1 MSRLLMLFVSSYFF
15 RHLCQSY
22 QRNISLVKGTF
33 SYSSIDLHC
42 RPCTCVCLYLSID
55 LEVDTETMVVQL

>member
-1 MSRLLMLFVSSYFF
+1 MSRLLLFVSSYFF

-42 RPCTCVCLYLSID
+42 RPCTCVFVLGID
-55 LEVDTETMVVQL
+55 LEGDTETMVVQL